1 MADDAAKNDGK
12 ANDDKAT
19 SGGGKGALGE
29 LVKAESMIQL
39 AIALP
44 AGCVIG
50 WLVGSWLDRHFHQG
64 WISIVGILLGALAGF
79 VQIFR
84 TASRYLKND
93 RS

>member
-1 MADDAAKNDGK
+1 MADDEPKNDGLK
-12 ANDDKAT
+12 NDDKAT
-19 SGGGKGALGE
+19 GGAGKGALGE

-50 WLVGSWLDRHFHQG
+50 WLVGAWLDRHFHQS
-64 WISIVGILLGALAGF
+64 WMSIAGILLGALAGF

>member
-1 MADDAAKNDGK
+1 MADDGSDDGSK
-12 ANDDKAT
+12 NDDKAA
-19 SGGGKGALGE
+19 SSGGKGALGE

-50 WLVGSWLDRHFHQG
+50 WLVGSWLDRHLHQG

>member
-1 MADDAAKNDGK
+1 MADDKTDKGK
-12 ANDDKAT
+12 AGG
-19 SGGGKGALGE
+19 GGGKGPLGD

-79 VQIFR
+79 IQIFR
-84 TASRYLKND
+84 MASRYLNSD

>member
-1 MADDAAKNDGK
+1 MADDGAGNDER
-12 ANDDKAT
+12 A
-19 SGGGKGALGE
+19 GGGKGPLGE

-50 WLVGSWLDRHFHQG
+50 WLGGSWLDHHFHQG
-64 WISIVGILLGALAGF
+64 WMAITGILLGATAGF
-79 VQIFR
+79 IQIFR

>member
-1 MADDAAKNDGK
+1 MADDGSDDGSG
-12 ANDDKAT
+12 NDDKTA

-44 AGCVIG
+44 AGCLIG

-79 VQIFR
+79 IQIFR

>member
-1 MADDAAKNDGK
+1 MEDDGTGK
-12 ANDDKAT
+12 DDKAAG
-19 SGGGKGALGE
+19 GGGKGALGE

-50 WLVGSWLDRHFHQG
+50 WLAGTWLDKHFHQT
-64 WISIVGILLGALAGF
+64 WISIAGILLGALAGF
-79 VQIFR
+79 IQIFR
-84 TASRYLKND
+84 TASRYLKDD

>member
-1 MADDAAKNDGK
+1 MADDGSKNDGK

-19 SGGGKGALGE
+19 SGGTKGALGE

-50 WLVGSWLDRHFHQG
+50 WLAGRWLDRHFHQE

>member
-1 MADDAAKNDGK
+1 MSDDGERNE
-12 ANDDKAT
+12 DKAP

-50 WLVGSWLDRHFHQG
+50 WLLGSWLDRHFHQS
-64 WISIVGILLGALAGF
+64 WMSIVGILLGALAGF

-84 TASRYLKND
+84 TASRYMKND